1 VGYMSG
7 YVEVS
12 VIAGLL
18 LFVFYVVRRL
28 SALEQM
34 TELKLDEGTQRLSD
48 LVSESIRDLKHDA
61 VALIDEEL
69 PNAFE
74 QIDLMRQQMI
84 TQVMGWGM
92 NMLMQKFG
100 GDNPPDLAVAEFEQ
114 KD

>member
-1 VGYMSG
+1 MSG

-12 VIAGLL
+12 VSAGVL
-18 LFVFYVVRRL
+18 LFVIYVVRRL
-28 SALEQM
+28 SALERM
-34 TELKLDEGTQRLSD
+34 TELKLDEGTERLSA
-48 LVSESIRDLKHDA
+48 LVSDSINDLKHDA
-61 VALIDEEL
+61 VALIDEEM

-100 GDNPPDLAVAEFEQ
+100 GDSPPDLAVAEFEQ
-114 KD
+114 ND